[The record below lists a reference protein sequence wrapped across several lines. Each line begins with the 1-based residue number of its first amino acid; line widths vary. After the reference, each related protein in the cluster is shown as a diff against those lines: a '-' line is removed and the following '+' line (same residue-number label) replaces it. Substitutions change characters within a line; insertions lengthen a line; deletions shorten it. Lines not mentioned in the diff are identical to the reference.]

1 MSTIKTLAGGYK
13 ENSPRVR
20 SEHSK
25 KPFADPNAKMVNPQ
39 ELADKIKGW
48 YGDGKITTE
57 GLQLITTQLQEVCQ
71 LQATT
76 YQTSVTNLE
85 EQVSTLDTRVAE
97 RQAQL
102 DAIKG
107 EEDIVATIAALT
119 AFFGE
124 ETIQKIKNQSNVG

>member
-25 KPFADPNAKMVNPQ
+25 KAFVDTSIKMINAQ

-57 GLQLITTQLQEVCQ
+57 GLQLITTQLQEVCEI
-71 LQATT
+71 QATS
-76 YQTSVTNLE
+76 YQSNVTSLE
-85 EQVSTLDTRVAE
+85 EQVSNLNTQVTE

-102 DAIKG
+102 DAIKEG
-107 EEDIVATIAALT
+107 EDIVATITALT
-119 AFFGE
+119 DFFGE
-124 ETIQKIKNQSNVG
+124 ETIQRIKNQSNVG

>member
-25 KPFADPNAKMVNPQ
+25 KAFVDSNAKMVNPQ

-57 GLQLITTQLQEVCQ
+57 GLQLITTQLQEVCEI
-71 LQATT
+71 QATS
-76 YQTSVTNLE
+76 YQSNVTSLE
-85 EQVSTLDTRVAE
+85 EQVSNLNTQVTE

-102 DAIKG
+102 DAIKEG
-107 EEDIVATIAALT
+107 EDIIATITALT
-119 AFFGE
+119 DFFGE
-124 ETIQKIKNQSNVG
+124 ETIQRVKNQSNVG